1 MRNCSGRALHYGD
14 INDPNSEVSKLLK
27 EAGEENVYRLRDFG
41 NGPSTRFILK
51 NAKWQDILPQELDVV
66 SFGRGGRYYEYK

>member
-1 MRNCSGRALHYGD
+1 M
-14 INDPNSEVSKLLK
+14 
-27 EAGEENVYRLRDFG
+27 YRLRDFG